1 LECNEDYKFECN
13 SKFEEF
19 KPQDDQISL
28 LSTLKMLKSIQYIFE
43 VDGKQK
49 INVGDCLVSNSQ
61 NSLLAK
67 KYQQLNEVNI
77 EQNIQSMITPLTHYI
92 ANKGQPLN
100 EKALAGL
107 PSKLKITSVP
117 SSLRSESTYMSS

>member
-1 LECNEDYKFECN
+1 
-13 SKFEEF
+13 
-19 KPQDDQISL
+19 
-28 LSTLKMLKSIQYIFE
+28 MKSIHYIFE

-49 INVGDCLVSNSQ
+49 INVGDSLMSNSQ

-77 EQNIQSMITPLTHYI
+77 EQNIQRMITPLNHYI

-107 PSKLKITSVP
+107 PSKLQLAPCSIP